1 MAGSLFPEE
10 ALQDD
15 VPAIMVLFVYFCWY
29 GMGWARPRSVCWM
42 EQMDRREKKVGCACT
57 LQCRA
62 TLAGEILYQGQAFAY
77 VSSRPECS

>member
-1 MAGSLFPEE
+1 MAGSLFPKE

-42 EQMDRREKKVGCACT
+42 EQMD
-57 LQCRA
+57 
-62 TLAGEILYQGQAFAY
+62 
-77 VSSRPECS
+77 